1 MAEFQKQLQRDAAA
15 CEALL
20 KQMIINMAGPASR
33 LNAAM
38 NYAVLNGGK
47 RMRAAMVLGAAR
59 MAGDASDAANDV
71 VKTSDAADD
80 AADAAGAD
88 RTNGPLRTAAAI
100 ECLHAYSLVHDD
112 LPAMDD
118 ADMRRGQPSCHKK
131 FDEATAILAGDALQT
146 MAFEIL
152 ADDATHADPAVR
164 VRLITELAKS
174 SGLAGMAG
182 GQMLD
187 LEAETRPF
195 NLAQTSEMQMMKTG
209 ALISCAVK
217 SGGIVGGADSALLA
231 AQAAYAKNLGLA
243 FQIADDLLD
252 HDGDAS
258 LVGKPVGQD
267 EARGKAGFVA
277 LMGAQAAAA
286 EARRLIDE
294 ANQALVPWQGAGD
307 YMKNLALFTITRK
320 T

>member
-1 MAEFQKQLQRDAAA
+1 MVEFQQQLQRDAVA

-20 KQMIINMAGPASR
+20 KQMIAKMAGPAGR

-47 RMRAAMVLGAAR
+47 RLRAAMVLGAAR
-59 MAGDASDAANDV
+59 MARDADNAFN
-71 VKTSDAADD
+71 ADD
-80 AADAAGAD
+80 ARNADHAVGVDRMNGA
-88 RTNGPLRTAAAI
+88 LRTAAAI

-118 ADMRRGQPSCHKK
+118 ADMRRGQPSCHQK

-152 ADDATHADPAVR
+152 ADDATHADPAIR
-164 VRLITELAKS
+164 VRLITELAQS

-195 NLAQTSEMQMMKTG
+195 NLAQTVEMQMMKTG
-209 ALISCAVK
+209 
-217 SGGIVGGADSALLA
+217 
-231 AQAAYAKNLGLA
+231 
-243 FQIADDLLD
+243 
-252 HDGDAS
+252 
-258 LVGKPVGQD
+258 
-267 EARGKAGFVA
+267 
-277 LMGAQAAAA
+277 
-286 EARRLIDE
+286 
-294 ANQALVPWQGAGD
+294 
-307 YMKNLALFTITRK
+307 
-320 T
+320 

>member
-59 MAGDASDAANDV
+59 MAGDAS
-71 VKTSDAADD
+71 D

-252 HDGDAS
+252 LDGDAS

-277 LMGAQAAAA
+277 LMGAQAAVA

>member
-33 LNAAM
+33 LKAAM

-59 MAGDASDAANDV
+59 MAGDAS
-71 VKTSDAADD
+71 D

-277 LMGAQAAAA
+277 LMGAQAAVA